1 MTVHRER
8 HGRKHFFTNQ
18 ILFLKSKYFDILIGW
33 TLVNTMLELNLS
45 QHQRRPDI
53 CDTMLAP
60 ASYCVPALSN
70 VAALTCKN

>member
-1 MTVHRER
+1 MSVHREL
-8 HGRKHFFTNQ
+8 HGRKHFFTSQ

-33 TLVNTMLELNLS
+33 TPMLELNLS
-45 QHQRRPDI
+45 QHQCRPNI